1 MKVLILTD
9 GIYPFVLGG
18 MQRHSSFLV
27 KYLLEQNIE
36 VMLFHVVFDAS
47 KLPESPKVLSSLGVN
62 KEYNDNFHSKCFLW
76 PKGSAFPGHYL
87 KESTIYSKLLY
98 SEFKASVFKPDAIVS
113 KGFCGLSFVNKQ
125 EFKNIPI
132 FSNIHGYEMYQH
144 DINFKGFIRNRMLRM
159 LSNKIISKSDYVI
172 SYGGGIT
179 RLLERVGIQ
188 KDRIVENPSGIEKHW
203 LRHNTITTNAGVNIL
218 YLGRYERRKGIE
230 EINEAI
236 KEPIPGLNFYF
247 IGPIPES
254 RKIHNRS
261 DIHYLGTII
270 DGATLKDQLDTMDVL
285 LCPSYSEG
293 MPNVIM
299 EAMSRGLAII
309 TTKVGAIK
317 LLVDDQNGWI
327 IKVGS
332 SVAIK
337 NTLIQVA
344 QLSSQS
350 LLQKREHSIK
360 KINSFVWPKPA
371 KQLIAKIEE
380 KLLS

>member
-9 GIYPFVLGG
+9 GVFPFVLGG

-36 VMLFHVVFDAS
+36 VMLLHVVFDAS
-47 KLPESPKVLSSLGVN
+47 NIPESSEVLSSLGAN
-62 KEYNDNFHSKCFLW
+62 EECYDNFHSKCLLW
-76 PKGSAFPGHYL
+76 PKGSSFPGHYL
-87 KESTIYSKLLY
+87 KESITYSNLLY
-98 SEFKASVFKPDAIVS
+98 SEFKTSSFKPDAIIA
-113 KGFCGLSFVNKQ
+113 KGFCAFSFVNRQ
-125 EFKNIPI
+125 EFKNTPI

-144 DINFKGFIRNRMLRM
+144 DINFKGFLRNRMLRM
-159 LSNKIISKSDYVI
+159 LSNRIISKSDYVI

-179 RLLERVGIQ
+179 RLLERIGVQ
-188 KDRIVENPSGIEKHW
+188 QERIIENPSGIEKHW
-203 LRHNTITTNAGVNIL
+203 LRQRKIVSNGVVNIL

-230 EINEAI
+230 EINKAI
-236 KEPIPGLNFYF
+236 KEPILGLNFYF
-247 IGPIPES
+247 IGPIPENS
-254 RKIHNRS
+254 KILDRS
-261 DIHYLGTII
+261 DIHYLGII
-270 DGATLKDQLDTMDVL
+270 MDGKLIKEHLDNMDVL

-309 TTKVGAIK
+309 TTNVGAIE

-332 SVAIK
+332 SEAIQQ
-337 NTLIQVA
+337 TLIKVA
-344 QLSSQS
+344 QLNSE
-350 LLQKREHSIK
+350 LLLEKRMNSIK
-360 KINSFVWPKPA
+360 KINSFVWPNPA